1 MRNLRNVIV
10 TGCNKG
16 IGYGIVE
23 NLAQKQGWNII
34 MACRSVDRA
43 NETRTE
49 LLSRFPNAQLHVE
62 QLDVA
67 DPASVDSFVKVV
79 GDKYKAVDVLINNAG
94 VAAKGDAFDEH
105 IVRYN
110 LETVRSWLLRIFM
123 EQLI

>member
-1 MRNLRNVIV
+1 MQNLRNVIV

-43 NETRTE
+43 NETRNE

-79 GDKYKAVDVLINNAG
+79 GEKYKAVDVLINNAG
-94 VAAKGDAFDEH
+94 VAAKGDAFDEE
-105 IVRYN
+105 VVKFTFG
-110 LETVRSWLLRIFM
+110 TVTTLLFRIFM
-123 EQLI
+123 EQ

>member
-1 MRNLRNVIV
+1 MQNLRNVIV

-79 GDKYKAVDVLINNAG
+79 GEKYKAVDVLINNAG
-94 VAAKGDAFDEH
+94 VAAKGDAFDEE
-105 IVRYN
+105 VVKFTFG
-110 LETVRSWLLRIFM
+110 TVTTLLFRIFM
-123 EQLI
+123 EQ